1 VRNGYLK
8 RGDTLAELAKAAG
21 LDASGLTATVAQFN
35 KGAEQGE
42 DREFGRGRSAFN
54 RFLGDPEHK
63 PNPNVAPIRQAPFYA
78 LRIVMGD
85 LGTFDGLTTD
95 LVGRV
100 LAEDGAPI
108 EGLYA
113 VGNDRASMMGGSY
126 PGAGITLGPIMTF
139 GYLAGCHLAGRE
151 P

>member
-1 VRNGYLK
+1 M
-8 RGDTLAELAKAAG
+8 RGNTLAELAGTAG
-21 LDASGLTATVAQFN
+21 LDPAGLEATVARFN
-35 KGAEQGE
+35 RDAERGE
-42 DREFGRGRSAFN
+42 DPEFGRGRSAFS
-54 RFLGDPEHK
+54 RFLGDPDHR
-63 PNPNVAPIRQAPFYA
+63 PNPNVGPIRKAPFYA
-78 LRIVMGD
+78 LRLVMGD

-100 LAEDGAPI
+100 LAPDGAPI
-108 EGLYA
+108 AGLYA

-139 GYLAGCHLAGRE
+139 GYLAGCHLAGRT